1 MAKTVRLSLTIKE
14 AAALWD
20 VAVAGEH
27 EAWDY
32 DSDGGGRPGK
42 VTEEWCDL
50 ANSSIHKLGN
60 ALNKGDPDWLNK
72 MHEKW
77 QKGKKE
83 D

>member
-1 MAKTVRLSLTIKE
+1 MKDKTVRLSLTLKE
-14 AAALWD
+14 AAALWAA
-20 VAVAGEH
+20 AVAGEH
-27 EAWDY
+27 EAAAINECTIGWTT
-32 DSDGGGRPGK
+32 S
-42 VTEEWCDL
+42 VEEWCDL
-50 ANSSIHKLGN
+50 ANSGIHKLGN

>member
-1 MAKTVRLSLTIKE
+1 MKDKTVRLSLTLKE
-14 AAALWD
+14 AAALWAA
-20 VAVAGEH
+20 AVAGEH
-27 EAWDY
+27 EAAAI
-32 DSDGGGRPGK
+32 S
-42 VTEEWCDL
+42 VEEWCDL
-50 ANSSIHKLGN
+50 ANSGIHKLGN